1 MTQIHKRKLVCFS
14 LGICGVLAL
23 ALNGHRQPPVQY
35 QQNFSSFSHSALL
48 VPRPLYSTTSENDA
62 LHRVAKRFQKR
73 LWKHLGTVPSLAT
86 IERAVQ
92 KRHELFKRNVSLSYK
107 TSREDI
113 ANAVLDLYARP
124 LWIRLDFG
132 YDRLSYV
139 FDEERIR
146 SDLKEY
152 GLPGITLPR
161 DITVTVLTQDNGNP
175 SSVAEG
181 EGFARGGYVFDVENI
196 FSTLLDAFLS
206 QKSQD
211 VIIPV
216 TYRNGKIVLQDAV
229 HGKDA
234 ELTLLASGRSN
245 FHGSPY
251 GRIQNIH
258 KAVKE
263 HLHHRVI
270 PAGEEFSFN
279 AILGGPVT
287 LSRGWHEALGI
298 FNSGMELRPTPG
310 GGICQVSTTLY
321 RAILFGGFPVLQR
334 RSHSLYVTYYKKYG
348 VGLDATIFPGS
359 QDLVFLNDTP
369 GNLII
374 QATVENADEIVVNI
388 YGIPDGRT
396 VALEGPYMSEN
407 APDDLRVN
415 GRRLT
420 QKEIAWKQQI
430 RYNDGRIEENVIL
443 SYYRES
449 FSHQQLLANLESF
462 EMHLVESL

>member
-1 MTQIHKRKLVCFS
+1 
-14 LGICGVLAL
+14 
-23 ALNGHRQPPVQY
+23 
-35 QQNFSSFSHSALL
+35 
-48 VPRPLYSTTSENDA
+48 
-62 LHRVAKRFQKR
+62 
-73 LWKHLGTVPSLAT
+73 
-86 IERAVQ
+86 
-92 KRHELFKRNVSLSYK
+92 
-107 TSREDI
+107 
-113 ANAVLDLYARP
+113 
-124 LWIRLDFG
+124 
-132 YDRLSYV
+132 
-139 FDEERIR
+139 
-146 SDLKEY
+146 
-152 GLPGITLPR
+152 
-161 DITVTVLTQDNGNP
+161 
-175 SSVAEG
+175 
-181 EGFARGGYVFDVENI
+181 
-196 FSTLLDAFLS
+196 
-206 QKSQD
+206 
-211 VIIPV
+211 
-216 TYRNGKIVLQDAV
+216 
-229 HGKDA
+229 
-234 ELTLLASGRSN
+234 
-245 FHGSPY
+245 
-251 GRIQNIH
+251 
-258 KAVKE
+258 
-263 HLHHRVI
+263 
-270 PAGEEFSFN
+270 
-279 AILGGPVT
+279 
-287 LSRGWHEALGI
+287 
-298 FNSGMELRPTPG
+298 MELRPTPG